1 MKKYSL
7 KRDVWESFCVLVVI
21 LTLPTCLVS
30 TVVLLTNRYTRYPF
44 IIGYA
49 LWTVVD
55 RTKKRKGNQKGP
67 WWCGKMRQLKG
78 LNWLIKGVR
87 GYFDGAE
94 IKFVDKMAI
103 ERIEGPIIFGCHPHG
118 IFGLSPLINFGIG
131 AFEGGVA
138 EALPKSKPIH
148 VLTLRFS
155 FLIPF
160 WRDLLMRFGLGPVDK
175 ETCRRVLKD
184 AGHSIAVVVGG
195 AREALYAR
203 PGHYE
208 IILKKRKGLFKL
220 SVELKTPIV
229 PVFCFGDVDIY
240 DQVPLPWPFSL
251 LQALSMKLTG
261 FSLPLPT
268 GRFGT
273 LLPLRRRLKMIFGK
287 PIDSKGMSV
296 DELHQV
302 YMDQVKEIYFNYQEL
317 EQGKGKELIIK

>member
-1 MKKYSL
+1 MKYSW
-7 KRDVWESFCVLVVI
+7 KRDLWESFCVLVVI
-21 LTLPTCLVS
+21 LTLPVCLVS
-30 TVVLLTNRYTRYPF
+30 SGALLVNRYTRYPF

-55 RTKKRKGNQKGP
+55 RKRNCKRKGP
-67 WWCGKMRQLKG
+67 WWCGKMRKWKG

-87 GYFDGAE
+87 GYFNGAE
-94 IKFVDKMAI
+94 IKFIDKAEI
-103 ERIEGPIIFGCHPHG
+103 EKIKGPIIFGCHPHG
-118 IFGLSPLINFGIG
+118 IFGLSTLINFGIG

-148 VLTLRFS
+148 VMTLRFS

-175 ETCRRVLKD
+175 ETCRKVLKE

-195 AREALYAR
+195 AREALYSR

-220 SVELKTPIV
+220 AIEHETPIV

-240 DQVPLPWPFSL
+240 DQVPLPWPISL
-251 LQALSMKLTG
+251 IQVLSIKLTG
-261 FSLPLPT
+261 FSLPFPS

-273 LLPLRRRLKMIFGK
+273 LLPLRRRLMTVIGK
-287 PIDSKGMSV
+287 PIEPKGLSV
-296 DELHQV
+296 EELHSV
-302 YMDQVKEIYFNYQEL
+302 YIEQIKEIYFNYSL
-317 EQGKGKELIIK
+317 KNSNELIIN